1 MDNRSIRGRLI
12 AAVGEEWADVI
23 GDAVAGWLVRGGYL
37 TMASMQSSGLKAPS
51 SSAEQVVPHD
61 RPDQSVRA
69 ELLKKL
75 ELQREVILQLCER
88 VDRLERR
95 ADGLTPMQRVEAQ
108 WADKRP
114 DPAAPVPPAEGKAR
128 NLPHYTEDFCSD
140 EDCIQWAAGGVIFRD
155 GVKMPIER
163 IVSELNRLTALMAEF
178 RPVPV
183 SERLPRTE
191 DCIRWGDDDW
201 CWGQERYLLTGHAAA
216 RWRLMRVISLKD
228 KAVNWLPAG
237 ALPLPAEWE
246 G

>member
-1 MDNRSIRGRLI
+1 MNNRSIRERLI

-37 TMASMQSSGLKAPS
+37 SMASMQGSRTKAPA
-51 SSAEQVVPHD
+51 SSAEQEVPHD

-69 ELLKKL
+69 ELLAKL

-108 WADKRP
+108 WADKRLDP
-114 DPAAPVPPAEGKAR
+114 AAPAAPVPPAEGEAR
-128 NLPHYTEDFCSD
+128 NLPHYTEGVCSD
-140 EDCIQWAAGGVIFRD
+140 GAAILRD
-155 GVKMPIER
+155 GVMMPIER
-163 IVSELNRLTALMAEF
+163 IVSELNRLTALIAEF

-201 CWGQERYLLTGHAAA
+201 CWGQERSLLTGHAAA
-216 RWRLMRVISLKD
+216 RWRLMQVGSLED
-228 KAVNWLPAG
+228 EAMNWLPAG
-237 ALPLPAEWE
+237 ALPLPRRWE
-246 G
+246 GPAMT